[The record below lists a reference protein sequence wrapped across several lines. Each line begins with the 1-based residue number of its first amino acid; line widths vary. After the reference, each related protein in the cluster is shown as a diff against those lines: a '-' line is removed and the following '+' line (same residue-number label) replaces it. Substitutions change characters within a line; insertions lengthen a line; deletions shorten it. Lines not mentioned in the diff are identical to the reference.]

1 MAKKNV
7 SFFDKH
13 IEKVFL
19 GLCAAGAVAAAVTSF
34 GGSRFGEDG
43 KGPSDLSNQIA
54 EATEKAKRVLSLS
67 PTEDKPSKPGESA
80 NDPMVVLRD
89 WFGETPKGLP
99 EIAKVSPTPARMQVL
114 PPPLPFSADSLQA
127 DKRNLA
133 RLVTP
138 SIPVVVSGRSTLN
151 FPENKPLLGSSEE
164 VSVDLINPN
173 ASTVSWVSVGAQL
186 DLVQQEANFIAERYA
201 TPAYLTIVKV
211 HLQRK
216 DEGDTARGWQ
226 DVNTYLPYTT
236 IPRPVSSDGRPDLS
250 ALQKARRVFDSEN
263 AQVCRPELPA
273 RIGGDKMAVVPLPF
287 IDESPKLSTEDVL
300 KPETEDVRASR
311 LVGKWTK
318 MARDAMNGKGGF
330 RQPDLDSAIILA
342 RAAVAM
348 NGAKEKDAAAA
359 KQVHDDI
366 LSKLPKARKTWAS
379 SSVRSPDRMMPIVAH
394 DLTALPGHTY
404 TYRLRYEIINVY
416 AGNEAALVNPADAA
430 RVTLFS
436 EWSQESR
443 PVEIPSD
450 IYYYLTKADKATGK
464 ATVLVLRKSARGID
478 KQEYAVRPGDKIGRK
493 EPQGR
498 KLDFATGATCVDV
511 DFERMVDGKKDVAL
525 VYADPTDGTLY
536 ERLLSKDSQDKVL
549 KKLLEFKPPPP
560 GK

>member
-43 KGPSDLSNQIA
+43 KGPSDLSMQIS
-54 EATEKAKRVLSLS
+54 EATEKAKRVLTLS
-67 PTEDKPSKPGESA
+67 PTEDKPTKPGESA
-80 NDPMVVLRD
+80 NDPLVLLRD

-99 EIAKVSPTPARMQVL
+99 EIAKVSPTPPRMQAL
-114 PPPLPFSADSLQA
+114 PPPLPFSADSLKA

-138 SIPVVVSGRSTLN
+138 TIPVVVSGRSTLN

-236 IPRPVSSDGRPDLS
+236 IPRPVSADGRPDLS
-250 ALQKARRVFDSEN
+250 ALQKARRVFDSESS
-263 AQVCRPELPA
+263 QVCRPELPG
-273 RIGGDKMAVVPLPF
+273 RIGGDKMALVPLPF
-287 IDESPKLSTEDVL
+287 IDESPKPSTDDVL

-311 LVGKWTK
+311 LVSKWTK
-318 MARDAMNGKGGF
+318 LARDAMNGKGGF
-330 RQPDLDSAIILA
+330 RQPDLDAALIMA

-366 LSKLPKARKTWAS
+366 MSKLPKARKAWAS

-394 DLTALPGHTY
+394 DLTGLPGHTY
-404 TYRLRYEIINVY
+404 TYRLRYEVLNVY
-416 AGNEAALVNPADAA
+416 AGNEAALVNPGDAA

-436 EWSQESR
+436 DWSPESR

-511 DFERMVDGKKDVAL
+511 DFDRVVDGKKDVAL

-549 KKLLEFKPPPP
+549 KKLLEFKPPAP